1 MLVLKVLR
9 LLSLWIVTTSAA
21 IGFADI
27 VANSTV
33 TFKKSDIVFMVPSMA
48 RAVESALCT
57 SVDSPTP
64 MRFPLIRPEFRNR
77 SVECVLQWSKFR

>member
-1 MLVLKVLR
+1 MWVLKAVPLIT
-9 LLSLWIVTTSAA
+9 LWIVTSSGAV
-21 IGFADI
+21 GFADI

-33 TFKKSDIVFMVPSMA
+33 TFKKSDIVFTVPSMA

-57 SVDSPTP
+57 SVDSPTS

-77 SVECVLQWSKFR
+77 SVECCLQWSKS